1 MHTCMHFRFWLVEWH
16 VLLDTN
22 FIHKGRHSTRVK
34 SLKLFV
40 RNIIWAAW
48 RYAPEFVA
56 TSAYSWLLNM
66 HMYGI
71 SRVTCYSWQWVS
83 VPCIVHALA
92 CMHDLNTAI
101 LYAKFI
107 SLPASERS
115 LICGTSSCNKMPPGT
130 RLVHAWAKVGVCTV
144 MSGQIMSVWCTVT
157 ENVNPTLI
165 VPSDPLT
172 LWSIGTIAGITSV
185 FYSMKWS
192 FFLTISSVLTKY
204 IISRY
209 CRYQDMKHCKF
220 SKR

>member
-1 MHTCMHFRFWLVEWH
+1 MSRLKICSWICSYFSIFMATEHAYVWYQSCY
-16 VLLDTN
+16 LLLLTVS
-22 FIHKGRHSTRVK
+22 IS
-34 SLKLFV
+34 SLYCA
-40 RNIIWAAW
+40 RA
-48 RYAPEFVA
+48 R
-56 TSAYSWLLNM
+56 
-66 HMYGI
+66 
-71 SRVTCYSWQWVS
+71 
-83 VPCIVHALA
+83 VHALA